1 MRDWNNTLWTEA
13 PYVVLDTET
22 TGVRKADTICEVS
35 LQVVEDGR
43 VVDTY
48 HTLINPRQPIPEMV
62 TAIHGITDADVVDAP
77 VIEDVAD
84 DILAFLAM
92 GVPLVAHGLAFD
104 VRMFLRCEQIAAAWP
119 RDIPTLCTMD
129 FAKHRNPPTKDL
141 PSHKLTD
148 LVTMFGIYREH
159 KSMHRAVADTTA
171 LVDLVPKLM
180 RGRTVAATMTKLSHA
195 WIKV

>member
-1 MRDWNNTLWTEA
+1 MRDWTNTLWAEA

-22 TGVRKADTICEVS
+22 TGVRKSDTVCEIS
-35 LQVVEDGR
+35 LQIVEDGA
-43 VVDTY
+43 VVDSY
-48 HTLINPRQPIPEMV
+48 HTLINPQQHIPAEV
-62 TAIHGITDADVVDAP
+62 TGIHGISDADVVNAP
-77 VIEDVAD
+77 VIADVAAS
-84 DILAFLAM
+84 ILAILCM

-104 VRMFLRCEQIAAAWP
+104 VRMLRRCEQIAAEWP
-119 RDIPTLCTMD
+119 SDIPTLCTMD
-129 FAKHRNPPTKDL
+129 FARYRNPATKDL
-141 PSHKLTD
+141 ASYKLTD

-195 WIKV
+195 WVK